1 LNVAANLP
9 YEEDFVMGTK
19 FMMSGICLAGL
30 LGTATYAAPPAPAR
44 ARTAA
49 RRVVLSP
56 GSSYLG
62 IAVVEIEA
70 DRAKALHLKEAR
82 GVEVTCVDGDSP
94 ASKAGL
100 KPGDVVL
107 EYNGERVEGGEQFV
121 RLVRDTP
128 PGHNASLLV
137 VRNGANQTLTATI
150 AQRQPAALAFEF
162 DGDNLAMAMP
172 PMPAMPPMQPL
183 PGIRIP
189 DIPRAFM
196 TWRSPTLGIESE
208 SLNPQLAEFFGV
220 KDGVLVR
227 SVTKDSTAEKAGFKA
242 GDVIVKVD
250 GEKVASPREIS
261 SILQTSRSKKT
272 LPVTV
277 IRHQKEV
284 VLNVLLDE
292 NSRWPALDTK
302 ELL

>member
-1 LNVAANLP
+1 
-9 YEEDFVMGTK
+9 MGTK
-19 FMMSGICLAGL
+19 FIMSGICLAGL
-30 LGTATYAAPPAPAR
+30 FGPATFAEPPAPAR

-49 RRVVLSP
+49 RRVAIP
-56 GSSYLG
+56 RGSSYLG
-62 IAVVEIEA
+62 IAVLEIEA

-82 GVEVTCVDGDSP
+82 GVEVTCVDENSP

-100 KPGDVVL
+100 KAGDVVL
-107 EYNGERVEGGEQFV
+107 EYNGERVQGGEQFV
-121 RLVRDTP
+121 RLVRETP
-128 PGHNASLLV
+128 PGHNVALLV

-162 DGDNLAMAMP
+162 DGENFAMAMP
-172 PMPAMPPMQPL
+172 PTPPMPPMQPL
-183 PGIRIP
+183 PGIRMP

-196 TWRSPTLGIESE
+196 TWGSPTLGIESE

-220 KDGVLVR
+220 KEGVLVR
-227 SVTKDSTAEKAGFKA
+227 SVTKESTAEKAGFKA
-242 GDVIVKVD
+242 GDVIIKVD
-250 GEKVASPREIS
+250 GEKVTTPREIS
-261 SILQTSRSKKT
+261 SILQASRSKKT

-277 IRHQKEV
+277 IRRQKEM
-284 VLNVLLDE
+284 VLNVVLEE

>member
-1 LNVAANLP
+1 
-9 YEEDFVMGTK
+9 MGTK
-19 FMMSGICLAGL
+19 FIMSGICLAGL
-30 LGTATYAAPPAPAR
+30 CGPATYAEPPAPAR

-49 RRVVLSP
+49 RRVVMP
-56 GSSYLG
+56 RGSSYLG

-82 GVEVTCVDGDSP
+82 GVEVTCVDEDSP

-100 KPGDVVL
+100 KAGDVVL
-107 EYNGERVEGGEQFV
+107 EYNGERVQGGEQFV
-121 RLVRDTP
+121 RLVRETP
-128 PGHNASLLV
+128 PGHNVALLV

-162 DGDNLAMAMP
+162 DGENFAMAMP
-172 PMPAMPPMQPL
+172 PMAPTPPIPPMHPL
-183 PGIRIP
+183 PGIRMP

-220 KDGVLVR
+220 KEGVLVR
-227 SVTKDSTAEKAGFKA
+227 SVTKESSAEKSGFKA
-242 GDVIVKVD
+242 GDVIIKVD
-250 GEKVASPREIS
+250 GEKVTTPREIS
-261 SILQTSRSKKT
+261 SILQASRSKKT

-277 IRHQKEV
+277 IRHQKEM
-284 VLNVLLDE
+284 VLNVVLEE

>member
-1 LNVAANLP
+1 
-9 YEEDFVMGTK
+9 MGTR

-30 LGTATYAAPPAPAR
+30 FGPAIFAEPPAPAR

-49 RRVVLSP
+49 RRVVVP
-56 GSSYLG
+56 RGSSYLG

-70 DRAKALHLKEAR
+70 DHAKALHLKEAR
-82 GVEVTCVDGDSP
+82 GVEVTCVDEDSP

-107 EYNGERVEGGEQFV
+107 EYNGERVQGGEQFV
-121 RLVRDTP
+121 RLVRETP
-128 PGHNASLLV
+128 PGHAAALLV

-150 AQRQPAALAFEF
+150 AQRPQAAMAFEF
-162 DGDNLAMAMP
+162 EGDNFAMAMP
-172 PMPAMPPMQPL
+172 PMAPMPPMQPL
-183 PGIRIP
+183 PGIRMP

-220 KDGVLVR
+220 KEGVLVR
-227 SVTKDSTAEKAGFKA
+227 AVTKDSSAEKSGFKA

-250 GEKVASPREIS
+250 GERVTTPREIS
-261 SILQTSRSKKT
+261 SILQASRSKKT

-277 IRHQKEV
+277 VRHQKEV
-284 VLNVLLDE
+284 VLNVVLEE

>member
-1 LNVAANLP
+1 
-9 YEEDFVMGTK
+9 MGTK
-19 FMMSGICLAGL
+19 LMMSGICLAGL
-30 LGTATYAAPPAPAR
+30 LGPATFAAPPAPAR

-49 RRVVLSP
+49 RRVVVP
-56 GSSYLG
+56 RGSSYLG

-82 GVEVTCVDGDSP
+82 GVEVTCVDEESP

-107 EYNGERVEGGEQFV
+107 EYNGERVQGGEQFV
-121 RLVRDTP
+121 RLVRETP
-128 PGHNASLLV
+128 PGHNAALLV

-150 AQRQPAALAFEF
+150 AQRPTAAFAYAF
-162 DGDNLAMAMP
+162 DGENFAMAVPPMQPMP
-172 PMPAMPPMQPL
+172 PMPPMQPL

-261 SILQTSRSKKT
+261 SILQASRSKKT
-272 LPVTV
+272 LPITV
-277 IRHQKEV
+277 IRRQKEV
-284 VLNVLLDE
+284 ELNVVLDE
-292 NSRWPALDTK
+292 NTRWPALDTK

>member
-1 LNVAANLP
+1 
-9 YEEDFVMGTK
+9 MGTR
-19 FMMSGICLAGL
+19 FMMSGVCLAGL
-30 LGTATYAAPPAPAR
+30 FGSAIFAEPPAPAR

-49 RRVVLSP
+49 RRVIVQRE
-56 GSSYLG
+56 SSYLG

-82 GVEVTCVDGDSP
+82 GVEVTCVDQDSP

-107 EYNGERVEGGEQFV
+107 EYNGERVQGGEQFV
-121 RLVRDTP
+121 RLVRETP
-128 PGHNASLLV
+128 PGHNVALVV

-150 AQRQPAALAFEF
+150 AQRQPAALAFEL
-162 DGDNLAMAMP
+162 DGDNFAMAVP
-172 PMPAMPPMQPL
+172 PLPPMPPMQPL
-183 PGIRIP
+183 PGVRMP

-196 TWRSPTLGIESE
+196 TWRSPALGIESE

-227 SVTKDSTAEKAGFKA
+227 SVIKDSSADKSGFKA
-242 GDVIVKVD
+242 GDVIIKVD

-261 SILQTSRSKKT
+261 SILQASRSKKT

-277 IRHQKEV
+277 IRRQKEV
-284 VLNVLLDE
+284 VLNVVLDE
-292 NSRWPALDTK
+292 NSRWPAFDTK

>member
-1 LNVAANLP
+1 
-9 YEEDFVMGTK
+9 MGTN
-19 FMMSGICLAGL
+19 FIVSGICLAGL
-30 LGTATYAAPPAPAR
+30 CGPAIFAEPPAPAR

-49 RRVVLSP
+49 RRVIVP
-56 GSSYLG
+56 RGSSYLG

-70 DRAKALHLKEAR
+70 ERAKALHLKEAR
-82 GVEVTCVDGDSP
+82 GVEVTCVDDDSP

-107 EYNGERVEGGEQFV
+107 EYNGERVQGGEQFV
-121 RLVRDTP
+121 RLVRETP
-128 PGHNASLLV
+128 PGHNIALLV
-137 VRNGANQTLTATI
+137 VRNGANQTLTAAI

-172 PMPAMPPMQPL
+172 PMPPMPSMQPL
-183 PGIRIP
+183 PGIRMP

-227 SVTKDSTAEKAGFKA
+227 SVIKYSTADKSGFKA
-242 GDVIVKVD
+242 GDVIIKVD

-261 SILQTSRSKKT
+261 SILQAARSKKT

-277 IRHQKEV
+277 IRRQKEV
-284 VLNVLLDE
+284 VLNVVLDE
-292 NSRWPALDTK
+292 NSRWPAFDTK